1 MIQDANRIHAFRSSL
16 FPLIVLACCANTSIA
31 EGLIRGKKPDRGT
44 YTPPVLVE
52 AEVQS
57 VEQGDVNRQV
67 VRRQQNELVAVPVE
81 LPDAPPVYADA
92 IPSPASLPSPVVLAD
107 EDSIE
112 QVVRTVSFEHDFRQ
126 DAHQPGVDHDVAP
139 SSVQQC
145 SCESCRA
152 GVTGSVMH
160 TPLNIASDPVFDM
173 GCDTAP
179 CCDGTGCDSPGCS
192 SCGRWGLGLGSDDW
206 FGSIELL
213 LMFRSG
219 DHLPALA
226 TDGPLDSTG
235 ANNPAIFAG
244 RENVY
249 KDMTAGGRLTLGAWL
264 DNYKDRHLV
273 ARGWFAGEQTYG
285 FTGDQNSHPT
295 LVRPFFN
302 VTDGVTP
309 IDDVLVVATPNEA
322 SGQLSIQG
330 DSNVYGADLSIR
342 QLWYKRYGATV
353 DLLYGYQ
360 YMGVDETLRISD
372 RATSLTDVPPIGS
385 IRATTDQFDVQND
398 FHGGQFGVAS
408 HYREG
413 CWSFSSL
420 AKIGFG
426 SVRRRA
432 VLSGSTFNSID
443 GNNAIDPNGLLVRS
457 TNAGTFD
464 DNTFGWVPEL
474 DLTLGWQRYP
484 CFDVTFGYHL
494 VAMTDALQVSGA
506 IDPNLAVNSTIPPVG
521 AQRPAANFRHGTFYV
536 QGIHFGL
543 SYVY

>member
-1 MIQDANRIHAFRSSL
+1 MCFATPSL
-16 FPLIVLACCANTSIA
+16 AD
-31 EGLIRGKKPDRGT
+31 GLIRSKQPDRGT
-44 YTPPVLVE
+44 YTPPVLVD
-52 AEVQS
+52 AK
-57 VEQGDVNRQV
+57 VETVETATSGRQV
-67 VRRQQNELVAVPVE
+67 ASPGDSGLVDVP
-81 LPDAPPVYADA
+81 LDSPDDPPVYSDSG
-92 IPSPASLPSPVVLAD
+92 PGLSTLPAPIVLAN
-107 EDSIE
+107 EPPNRPT
-112 QVVRTVSFEHDFRQ
+112 VRTVGYQQDDQEQSRQ
-126 DAHQPGVDHDVAP
+126 TRIQHGP
-139 SSVQQC
+139 SPQVVQQC

-152 GVTGSVMH
+152 GVVNGGMIPAQLH
-160 TPLNIASDPVFDM
+160 TPLHITNEPVFDL
-173 GCDTAP
+173 GCDAAP
-179 CCDGTGCDSPGCS
+179 CCDGSGCDAPGCS
-192 SCGRWGLGLGSDDW
+192 GCQRWGLGSDDW

-235 ANNPAIFAG
+235 TNNPTIFAG
-244 RENVY
+244 NETVF

-264 DNYKDRHLV
+264 DCYKDRHLV
-273 ARGWFAGEQTYG
+273 ARGWFAGEQSYG
-285 FTGDQNSHPT
+285 FNGDQNTHPT

-309 IDDVLVVATPNEA
+309 ADDILVVATPNEA
-322 SGQLSIQG
+322 TGSLDIHG
-330 DSNVYGADLSIR
+330 DSNVYGADISIR
-342 QLWYKRYGATV
+342 QLWYKQYGATV

-360 YMGVDETLRISD
+360 YMGLDENLRISD

-385 IRATTDQFDVQND
+385 VRATTDLFDVEND

-432 VLSGSTFNSID
+432 ILSGSTFNSID
-443 GNNAIDPNGLLVRS
+443 GNNATDPNGLLVRS
-457 TNAGTFD
+457 TNAGTFN

-474 DLTLGWQRYP
+474 DLTLGWQQYP

-506 IDPNLAVNSTIPPVG
+506 IDPTLSVNSSVPPIG
-521 AQRPAANFRHGTFYV
+521 AQRPTANFRHGTFTV